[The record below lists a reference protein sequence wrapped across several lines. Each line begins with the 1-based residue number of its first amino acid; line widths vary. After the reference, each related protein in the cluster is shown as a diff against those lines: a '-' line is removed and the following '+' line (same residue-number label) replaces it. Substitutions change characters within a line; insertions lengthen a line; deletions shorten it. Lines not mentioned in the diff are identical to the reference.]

1 MESKKHISMPVIKRL
16 PRYYRYLSDLKRDG
30 VERISSASLSK
41 LMKITASQIRQDLN
55 CFGGFGQQGYG
66 YSVDMLLDQI
76 GTILGVKSE
85 FRTII
90 VGAGNMGQ
98 AIANYPS
105 FVSRGFRIMGIFDN
119 DIEKIG
125 NEINGLKIMP
135 ITDME
140 KFIKKNNISVAMIT
154 TPRRA
159 AKEVALRAVDAGV
172 KALWNVS
179 PMGLN
184 LKGDI
189 ILENVHLNDGLM
201 VLSYRLN
208 ELKEKE
214 NEY

>member
-1 MESKKHISMPVIKRL
+1 MEAKKHISMPVIKRL
-16 PRYYRYLSDLKRDG
+16 PRYYRYLTDLKRDG
-30 VERISSASLSK
+30 IERISSASLSK
-41 LMKITASQIRQDLN
+41 MMNVTASQIRQDLN

-76 GTILGVKSE
+76 GTILGVKNE

-98 AIANYPS
+98 AIANYPT
-105 FVSRGFRIMGIFDN
+105 FANRGFRIMGIFDN

-125 NEINGLKIMP
+125 TEINGLRIMP

-159 AKEVALRAVDAGV
+159 AREVALRAVEAGV
-172 KALWNVS
+172 KALWNFS

-184 LKGDI
+184 LKGDVI
-189 ILENVHLNDGLM
+189 VENVHLNDGLM
-201 VLSYRLN
+201 VLGYRLN